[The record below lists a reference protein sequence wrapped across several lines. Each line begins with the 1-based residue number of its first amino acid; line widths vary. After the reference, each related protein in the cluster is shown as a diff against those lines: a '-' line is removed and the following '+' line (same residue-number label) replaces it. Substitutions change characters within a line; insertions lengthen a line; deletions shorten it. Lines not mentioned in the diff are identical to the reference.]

1 MPIQIPN
8 DLPATEVLQ
17 KENIFVMKQT
27 RAETQHI
34 RPLEIVLLN
43 LMPTKIITE
52 TQLSRMLGNTPLQVH
67 LELMM
72 LSTHKAKNTPEE
84 HLLAFYKTFDELKDR
99 KFDGMV
105 ITGAPV
111 ENMPFE
117 QVNYW
122 KELTEIMEWSKDH
135 VHSTFHICWGD
146 QAGLYYHYGI
156 QKYPLPEKMFGVFKH
171 KADYKHAI
179 LLRGFDD
186 EFWAPHSRHTT
197 IRRED
202 IEAIPGLK
210 ILASSEEAGVYIVMN
225 KEGRQIFV
233 TGHSEYDPD
242 TLEREY
248 LRDKYQ
254 GLPIQV
260 PKNYYPNDDD
270 SLAPIVR
277 WRGHGNLLYSNW
289 LNFFVYQTTPYDIM
303 AVGDESTPL

>member
-8 DLPATEVLQ
+8 DLPAAEVLQ
-17 KENIFVMKQT
+17 NENIFVMKQT

-135 VHSTFHICWGD
+135 VHSTFHICWGA

-156 QKYPLPEKMFGVFKH
+156 QKYPLPNKMFGVFKH
-171 KADYKHAI
+171 TADYKRAI

-202 IEAIPGLK
+202 IEATPGLK

-270 SLAPIVR
+270 FDISE
-277 WRGHGNLLYSNW
+277 Y
-289 LNFFVYQTTPYDIM
+289 LND
-303 AVGDESTPL
+303 

>member
-8 DLPATEVLQ
+8 DLPAAEVLQ

-43 LMPTKIITE
+43 LMPTKIVTE

-117 QVNYW
+117 DVNYW
-122 KELTEIMEWSKDH
+122 KELTQIMEWSKDH
-135 VHSTFHICWGD
+135 VHSTFHICWGA

-202 IEAIPGLK
+202 IEAVPGLK

-260 PKNYYPNDDD
+260 PQNYYPDDDD
-270 SLAPIVR
+270 SKAPVVR

-289 LNFFVYQTTPYDIM
+289 LNYFVYQTTPYDIM
-303 AVGDESTPL
+303 TVGDNSTPL

>member
-8 DLPATEVLQ
+8 DLPAAETL
-17 KENIFVMKQT
+17 KNENIFVMNQT

-43 LMPTKIITE
+43 LMPTKIVTE
-52 TQLSRMLGNTPLQVH
+52 TQLSRVLGNTPLQVH

-72 LSTHKAKNTPEE
+72 ISSHKSKNTPEE
-84 HLLAFYKTFDELKDR
+84 HLLSFYKTFDELKER

-111 ENMPFE
+111 ENLPFE
-117 QVNYW
+117 EVDYW
-122 KELTEIMEWSKDH
+122 DELVQIMEWSKTH
-135 VHSTFHICWGD
+135 VHSTFHICWAA

-156 QKYPLPEKMFGVFKH
+156 QKKPLPEKLFGVYPH
-171 KADYKHAI
+171 HADYKRTI

-197 IRRED
+197 IDRTD
-202 IEAIPGLK
+202 VEAVPGLK
-210 ILASSEEAGVYIVMN
+210 ILASSEEAGVYIIMN

-248 LRDKYQ
+248 LRDKSQ
-254 GLPIQV
+254 GLPIHV
-260 PKNYYPNDDD
+260 PLNYYPNDDD
-270 SLAPIVR
+270 TKPPVVR

-289 LNFFVYQTTPYDIM
+289 LNYFVYQTTPYDIM
-303 AVGDESTPL
+303 AVGQESTR